1 MFIDLQGGD
10 KLSFFQD
17 LYRDARGKLEESFN
31 KLDQHYEQYKGSPRI
46 DGSEFDAKVVRN
58 ITYELIES
66 QITGYIP
73 NASVA
78 PQMISEKNIR
88 NAKSAERLM
97 ANVSDKCLFGKLND
111 LDERYTYIYGGSIFL
126 IEWDNSVRTHST
138 VGDIKI
144 TNISPKKFTPQ
155 PNLFDIEDM
164 EYCFVEFETTKED
177 IVRKYGVTPTVAED
191 AADEEGEDDK
201 TATLYVCYYK
211 SDDDRVCEYV
221 WSGDTEL
228 LDIDDFYSRK
238 TKVCKKCGKK
248 EGLCTCEK
256 PKFELRSEEYE
267 ELTQDVVIEDKVV
280 VPMYSPVIKDGRIVT
295 KEVDRPVLDANG
307 QPMLTMGEDGSV
319 QPVME
324 KYAIPQLE
332 PTKLPFYKPNR
343 LPIVIRKNTSQE
355 DSLLGQSDCEFIR
368 PQQQAINKVESRI
381 LEKLLKGGVVPTVPD
396 DYEGTM
402 TDGVF
407 DRVMRLKPG
416 QQGLIG
422 RVDLQP
428 NVQQDIAEA
437 ERLYDHAKR
446 LLGISDSFQGQY
458 DSSAQSGKAKQLQI
472 QQASGRL
479 DSKRRMKNAAYT
491 EIYKIIFQYY
501 LAYADEPRPVSY
513 KDANGNRQNIEFNR
527 FAFVERDEAG
537 EWYYNDSY
545 IFEAD
550 ASLDVEKNREYLW
563 EQNRLNYQSGAYGN
577 PAEPQTQLIFWQN
590 MEQANY
596 PFAHDNVERL
606 KEAVAQQMA
615 QMQAQIASMQDEINN
630 RKGYEDFLATQ
641 IGGTADGTAD
651 GTGTI

>member
-17 LYRDARGKLEESFN
+17 LYRDARGKLEEAFSR
-31 KLDQHYEQYKGSPRI
+31 LDQHYEQYKGSPRI
-46 DGSEFDAKVVRN
+46 DGSDVEAKVVRN

-73 NASVA
+73 NASVS

-88 NAKSAERLM
+88 NAKSIEKLM
-97 ANVSDKCLFGKLND
+97 SNIADKCNFTALND
-111 LDERYTYIYGGSIFL
+111 MDERYTYIYGGSIFL
-126 IEWDNSVRTHST
+126 VEWDNSIRSHST
-138 VGDIKI
+138 IGDIKV

-155 PNLFDIEDM
+155 PNLFDINDM

-177 IVRKYGVTPTVAED
+177 IVRKYGVEPSIAED
-191 AADEEGEDDK
+191 AADEEGEDDN
-201 TATLYVCYYK
+201 TATIYVCYYK
-211 SDDDRVCEYV
+211 DDNGNVCEYV

-228 LDIDDFYSRK
+228 LDMDDFYSRK

-256 PKFELRSEEYE
+256 SKFELQSEEYE
-267 ELTQDVVIEDKVV
+267 ELTRDVVIEGKVI
-280 VPMYSPVIKDGRIVT
+280 VPMYSEVVKDGKVQTNEVERPAIGADGQPVLTTAPDGSIQPVI
-295 KEVDRPVLDANG
+295 
-307 QPMLTMGEDGSV
+307 
-319 QPVME
+319 E
-324 KYAIPQLE
+324 KYAIPKLE

-355 DSLLGQSDCEFIR
+355 ESLLGQSDCDFIR

-396 DYEGTM
+396 DYEGVV

-416 QQGLIG
+416 QQGLVG
-422 RVDLQP
+422 RIDLQP
-428 NVQQDIAEA
+428 NVQQDVMEA

-479 DSKRRMKNAAYT
+479 DSKRRMKNAAYAD
-491 EIYKIIFQYY
+491 IYGIIFQLY

-527 FAFVERDEAG
+527 FAFIERDEAG

-550 ASLDVEKNREYLW
+550 ASVDIEKNREYMW
-563 EQNRLNYQSGAYGN
+563 EQNRLNYQSGAYGDL
-577 PAEPQTQLIFWQN
+577 ADPQTQLIFWQN
-590 MEQANY
+590 MEQAHY

-606 KEAVAQQMA
+606 KEAVAQRIA
-615 QMQAQIASMQDEINN
+615 QMQMQIGQLQEEVNN
-630 RKGYEDFLATQ
+630 RAGYEEYLKAQ
-641 IGGTADGTAD
+641 IGGQAQ
-651 GTGTI
+651 

>member
-17 LYRDARGKLEESFN
+17 LYRDARGKLEEAFSR
-31 KLDQHYEQYKGSPRI
+31 LDQHYEQYKGSPRI
-46 DGSEFDAKVVRN
+46 DGSDVEAKVVRN

-73 NASVA
+73 NASVS

-88 NAKSAERLM
+88 NAKSIEKLM
-97 ANVSDKCLFGKLND
+97 SNIADKCNFTALND
-111 LDERYTYIYGGSIFL
+111 MDERYTYIYGGSIFL
-126 IEWDNSVRTHST
+126 VEWDNSIRSHST
-138 VGDIKI
+138 IGDIKV

-155 PNLFDIEDM
+155 PNLFDINDM

-177 IVRKYGVTPTVAED
+177 IVRKYGVTPTIAED
-191 AADEEGEDDK
+191 AADEEGDDDN
-201 TATLYVCYYK
+201 TATIYVCYYK
-211 SDDDRVCEYV
+211 DDNGNVCEYV

-256 PKFELRSEEYE
+256 PKFELQSEEYE
-267 ELTQDVVIEDKVV
+267 ELTRDVVIEGKVI
-280 VPMYSPVIKDGRIVT
+280 VPMYSEVVKDGKVQTNEVERPAIGADGQPVLTTAPDGSIQPVI
-295 KEVDRPVLDANG
+295 
-307 QPMLTMGEDGSV
+307 
-319 QPVME
+319 E
-324 KYAIPQLE
+324 KYAIPKLE

-355 DSLLGQSDCEFIR
+355 ESLLGQSDCDFIR

-396 DYEGTM
+396 DYEGVV

-407 DRVMRLKPG
+407 DRVMRLKQG
-416 QQGLIG
+416 QQGLVG
-422 RVDLQP
+422 RIDLQP
-428 NVQQDIAEA
+428 DVQQDVMEA

-479 DSKRRMKNAAYT
+479 DSKRRMKNAAYAD
-491 EIYKIIFQYY
+491 IYGIIFQLY

-527 FAFVERDEAG
+527 FAFIERDEAG

-550 ASLDVEKNREYLW
+550 ASVDIEKNREYMW
-563 EQNRLNYQSGAYGN
+563 EQNRLNYQSGAYGDL
-577 PAEPQTQLIFWQN
+577 ADPQTQLIFWQN
-590 MEQANY
+590 MEQAHY

-606 KEAVAQQMA
+606 KEAVAQRIA
-615 QMQAQIASMQDEINN
+615 QMQAQIGQLQEEVNN
-630 RKGYEDFLATQ
+630 RAGYEEYLKAQ
-641 IGGTADGTAD
+641 IGGQAQ
-651 GTGTI
+651 

>member
-527 FAFVERDEAG
+527 FAFIERDEAG

-641 IGGTADGTAD
+641 IGGTADGT
-651 GTGTI
+651 GTI

>member
-10 KLSFFQD
+10 KLSFFKD
-17 LYRDARGKLEESFN
+17 LYRDARGKLEESFAN
-31 KLDQHYEQYKGSPRI
+31 LDQHYEQYKGSPKI
-46 DGSEFDAKVVRN
+46 DGSDVEAKVVRN

-66 QITGYIP
+66 QVTGYIP

-88 NAKSAERLM
+88 NAKSIERLM
-97 ANVSDKCLFGKLND
+97 ANVAEKAEFSKLND
-111 LDERYTYIYGGSIFL
+111 LDERYTYVYGGSIFL
-126 IEWDNSVRTHST
+126 VEWDNSIRTHST
-138 VGDIKI
+138 IGDIKV

-155 PNLFDIEDM
+155 PNLFNIDDM

-177 IVRKYGVTPTVAED
+177 IVRKYGVTPTVAEN

-256 PKFELRSEEYE
+256 PKFELISEDYE
-267 ELTQDVVIEDKVV
+267 ELTQDVVIEGKVV
-280 VPMYSPVIKDGRIVT
+280 VPMYSEVIKDGQIAT
-295 KEVDRPVLDANG
+295 NEVERPKMDMNG
-307 QPMLTMGEDGSV
+307 QPMLMTAPDGSI

-324 KYAIPQLE
+324 KFAIPKLE

-343 LPIVIRKNTSQE
+343 LPLVVRKNTSQE

-368 PQQQAINKVESRI
+368 PQQQAINKIESRI
-381 LEKLLKGGVVPTVPD
+381 MEKLLKGGVVPTVPD

-416 QQGLIG
+416 QQGLVG

-428 NVQQDIAEA
+428 NVQQDMAEA

-479 DSKRRMKNAAYT
+479 DSKRRMKNAAYS
-491 EIYKIIFQYY
+491 EIYNIIFQYY

-513 KDANGNRQNIEFNR
+513 KDAHGNRQNIEFNR
-527 FAFVERDEAG
+527 FAFVERDDAG

-563 EQNRLNYQSGAYGN
+563 EQNRLNYSQGAYGN
-577 PAEPQTQLIFWQN
+577 PADPQTQLIFWQN
-590 MEQANY
+590 MEQTNY

-606 KEAVAQQMA
+606 KEAVAQQIA
-615 QMQAQIASMQDEINN
+615 QMQAQMAQMQDEINN
-630 RKGYEDFLATQ
+630 RKGYEEFLATQ
-641 IGGTADGTAD
+641 MGGNE
-651 GTGTI
+651 TI

>member
-10 KLSFFQD
+10 KLSFFKD
-17 LYRDARGKLEESFN
+17 LYRDARSKLEESFN
-31 KLDQHYEQYKGSPRI
+31 NLDQHYEQYKGSPKI
-46 DGSEFDAKVVRN
+46 DGSEVVAKVVRN

-73 NASVA
+73 NAAVS

-88 NAKSAERLM
+88 NAKSVEKLM
-97 ANVSDKCLFGKLND
+97 SNVSDKALLVKLND
-111 LDERYTYIYGGSIFL
+111 IDERYTYIYGGSIFL
-126 IEWDNSVRTHST
+126 VEWDDTIRSHSSIGDVRISC
-138 VGDIKI
+138 
-144 TNISPKKFTPQ
+144 ISPKKFTPQ
-155 PNLFDIEDM
+155 PNLWNIEDM
-164 EYCFVEFETTKED
+164 EFCFVEFETTKED
-177 IVRKYGVTPTVAED
+177 IVRKYGVSVSVAED
-191 AADEEGEDDK
+191 AADEEGEDEK
-201 TATLYVCYYK
+201 TATIIVCYYK
-211 SDDDRVCEYV
+211 DDDDKVCEYV

-228 LDIDDFYSRK
+228 RDIDDFYARK
-238 TKVCKKCGKK
+238 RKECTRCGKK
-248 EGLCTCEK
+248 EGLCSCDK
-256 PKFELRSEEYE
+256 PKFKLISEDYE
-267 ELTQDVVIEDKVV
+267 ELTQDVIIEGKVV
-280 VPMYSPVIKDGRIVT
+280 VPMYSEAVKDGRIVT
-295 KEVDRPVLDANG
+295 NEVDRPKFDANG
-307 QPMLTMGEDGSV
+307 QPMLMTAPDGSI

-324 KYAIPQLE
+324 KFAIPQLE

-355 DSLLGQSDCEFIR
+355 ECVLGQSDCEFIR

-381 LEKLLKGGVVPTVPD
+381 LEKLLRGGVVPTVPD
-396 DYEGTM
+396 DYEGTV
-402 TDGVF
+402 TDGIF
-407 DRVMRLKPG
+407 DRVMKLKPG
-416 QQGLIG
+416 QQGLVG

-458 DSSAQSGKAKQLQI
+458 DSSAQSGRAKQLQI

-479 DSKRRMKNAAYT
+479 DSKRRMKNAAYS

-527 FAFVERDEAG
+527 YAFIERDESG
-537 EWYYNDSY
+537 EWYYNDEY

-563 EQNRLNYQSGAYGN
+563 EQNRLNYSQGAYGN
-577 PAEPQTQLIFWQN
+577 PADPKSQLIFWQN
-590 MEQANY
+590 MEQAHY

-606 KEAVAQQMA
+606 KDTIAQQMA
-615 QMQAQIASMQDEINN
+615 QMQAQMQAQMAQMQDEINN
-630 RKGYEDFLATQ
+630 RKGYEEFLATQ
-641 IGGTADGTAD
+641 MGGNE
-651 GTGTI
+651 TI